1 MRTVHRF
8 CLCQFS
14 DFDPV
19 RREFE
24 LAERAP
30 KFLTVDVRDGRICGV
45 RSEVRGRM
53 SGECGV
59 LCGGEV
65 CVWEIA
71 G

>member
-8 CLCQFS
+8 GLCHFS

-45 RSEVRGRM
+45 RSEVCGMM
-53 SGECGV
+53 SGGCGV
-59 LCGGEV
+59 V
-65 CVWEIA
+65 CDERVSVA
-71 G
+71 LPV